1 MRGMSSIFKR
11 ILDGFR
17 GRTAKT
23 PIGTDLNRSPRQ
35 VNINEPR
42 TTKMSDASA
51 KGGSS
56 PKFYSLQKGGSSPKF
71 YSLQKGGSVVAR
83 GNKLARNKPTKLY

>member
-1 MRGMSSIFKR
+1 MRGVNSLFRR

-23 PIGTDLNRSPRQ
+23 PISTDLNKSPRQ
-35 VNINEPR
+35 VSISEPR

-51 KGGSS
+51 KGSA
-56 PKFYSLQKGGSSPKF
+56 KFIPLQN
-71 YSLQKGGSVVAR
+71 GGSVVAR
-83 GNKLARNKPTKLY
+83 GNKLARSKPTKLY